1 MTIHLDDAIANLLTK
16 SIVNRNFTKLILQ
29 NANLPLILLLQDV
42 IDKSCLT
49 RPEEAGDDGDG
60 GEFVLFAVGHGGDG
74 FVRTVAVRVRTSGKR
89 SQWIAFESLGADRP
103 FR

>member
-1 MTIHLDDAIANLLTK
+1 MVIMEMIIQEEKSQQPLHNEYPSLNAIANLLTK

-42 IDKSCLT
+42 VDKSCLA

-74 FVRTVAVRVRTSGKR
+74 FVAACGGEGENK
-89 SQWIAFESLGADRP
+89 
-103 FR
+103 